1 MHLHVI
7 NPKDNFSTD
16 IVLYYIDY
24 RFNRVVLTFCET
36 I

>member
-1 MHLHVI
+1 MHLDVI

-16 IVLYYIDY
+16 IVLHYNDY
-24 RFNRVVLTFCET
+24 RFNRVVLTFRET